1 MRSAQPQLR
10 RAPRDVIQRARARD
24 CDRAASRLRE
34 CSLALELV
42 TNFIGYVVVDFLG
55 GSHLARAPDATA
67 LGKDVGVN
75 DGESA
80 YDDSKFYE
88 QEGNPRTTSA
98 RDYTYTTEGLA
109 KPPPWARFPARDDE
123 VENI

>member
-1 MRSAQPQLR
+1 LLIFL
-10 RAPRDVIQRARARD
+10 V
-24 CDRAASRLRE
+24 AS
-34 CSLALELV
+34 
-42 TNFIGYVVVDFLG
+42 N
-55 GSHLARAPDATA
+55 LARAPDATA
-67 LGKDVGVN
+67 LGKDVSVD

-109 KPPPWARFPARDDE
+109 KPPPGARFPARDEE
-123 VENI
+123 VENV